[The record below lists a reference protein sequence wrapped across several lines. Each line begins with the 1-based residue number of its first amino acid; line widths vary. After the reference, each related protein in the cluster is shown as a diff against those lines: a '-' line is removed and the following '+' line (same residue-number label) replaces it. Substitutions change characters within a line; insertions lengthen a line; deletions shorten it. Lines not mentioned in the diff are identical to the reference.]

1 MRVEKIEFRHRV
13 IKSRK
18 QKSMDVKANSY
29 IILAVKTALYTVMV
43 FLFFLAIVAVI
54 VNCNLGLLLSG
65 LGLY

>member
-1 MRVEKIEFRHRV
+1 
-13 IKSRK
+13 
-18 QKSMDVKANSY
+18 MDVKANSY